1 MKDTVKIQVL
11 LQGDAV
17 VSEEGYMEVQAEN
30 IVAFY
35 VDGWGKT
42 SRIYP
47 ICTSQSSFIDG
58 KQVDYPSMTIED
70 GEEDTALTDIC
81 FPEYEGWRIHSAFG
95 GKTMAVCLV
104 KD

>member
-1 MKDTVKIQVL
+1 MNDTVKIQVL

-17 VSEEGYMEVQAEN
+17 VSEEGYMKVQAEN

-42 SRIYP
+42 GRVYP
-47 ICTSQSSFIDG
+47 LSTSCSSFING

-70 GEEDTALTDIC
+70 GGEDSALTDIC
-81 FPEYEGWRIHSAFG
+81 FTEYEGWRIHSAFG
-95 GKTMAVCLV
+95 GKTMAICLV